1 MSWEDCTPGD
11 GTSGEKNRRNDI
23 RQVLTRTGRVR
34 FCPWL
39 SLTVG
44 KKKRAGRLP
53 IRSASQLAAGD
64 FLFASLHPCN
74 LEVFSTGISGL
85 LGGEKLK
92 DADATGI
99 QLSSI

>member
-1 MSWEDCTPGD
+1 VAIAD
-11 GTSGEKNRRNDI
+11 GWQEKTSRSITD
-23 RQVLTRTGRVR
+23 
-34 FCPWL
+34 P
-39 SLTVG
+39 VG
-44 KKKRAGRLP
+44 V
-53 IRSASQLAAGD
+53 AAGGRG
-64 FLFASLHPCN
+64 LPLCILASLHPCN